1 MLHNPAQN
9 LYVEPRE
16 NNILLQPEPEEIT
29 LAIPTNLSALFKD
42 LILLYARTEIQYP
55 QLKAV
60 TLAQWILESGRGESN
75 LAKNHYNFGGL
86 KWRTEMT
93 GFATR
98 ILYQANDGAD
108 YYCQFASLERFIRG
122 YWRFI
127 DRSPY
132 TGWEERTDSGEE
144 FIRFVGPVY
153 SPSPGYV
160 DRVLALV
167 DEAQILFETVTEPV
181 LAPIESPS
189 LRGTVILDPG
199 HGGTR
204 KIGGSS
210 PNNAISASGIK
221 EKTMTLEMALL
232 VRDALQQIA
241 AQNGYD
247 IRVILTRTA
256 DVNVGIAERANSA
269 KRARADLFLSIHF
282 NGFNKQTSGVETYIR
297 ARTNDNVNFEADEAF
312 AWRVQGAVLGTLRT
326 YAPATRDRGVKE
338 DSASGG
344 GVLGV
349 LDDRA
354 LGNVPQDHPCRACL
368 VEIEFIDVPRVDRL
382 LNTGP
387 DARQVRRILAG
398 AIAAAMVEDLLADR

>member
-1 MLHNPAQN
+1 M
-9 LYVEPRE
+9 
-16 NNILLQPEPEEIT
+16 
-29 LAIPTNLSALFKD
+29 AIPTNLSALFKD
-42 LILLYARTEIQYP
+42 LVLLYARTEIQYP

-60 TLAQWILESGRGESN
+60 TLAQWILESGWGESN

-98 ILYQANDGAD
+98 ILYQANDGPD
-108 YYCQFASLERFIRG
+108 YYCQFAGLERFIRG

-167 DEAQILFETVTEPV
+167 DEAQILLDNAAEPV
-181 LAPIESPS
+181 IAPIESPS
-189 LRGTVILDPG
+189 LRGTVVLDPG

-221 EKTMTLEMALL
+221 EKTMTLEIALL
-232 VRDALQQIA
+232 IRDALQQIA

-247 IRVILTRTA
+247 LRVVLTRTA
-256 DVNVGIAERANSA
+256 DVNVGIAERANLASVE
-269 KRARADLFLSIHF
+269 RADLFLSIHF

-297 ARTNDNVNFEADEAF
+297 ARTNGNVNFEEDEAF
-312 AWRVQGAVLGTLRT
+312 AWRIQGAVLGALRT
-326 YAPATRDRGVKE
+326 YLPGTRDRGVKE
-338 DSASGG
+338 DTASGG

-354 LGNVPQDHPCRACL
+354 LGNSSQEYPCRACL

-382 LNTGP
+382 LNT
-387 DARQVRRILAG
+387 DAQARQVRGAIAE
-398 AIAAAMVEDLLADR
+398 AIAAAMVEDLQAAR